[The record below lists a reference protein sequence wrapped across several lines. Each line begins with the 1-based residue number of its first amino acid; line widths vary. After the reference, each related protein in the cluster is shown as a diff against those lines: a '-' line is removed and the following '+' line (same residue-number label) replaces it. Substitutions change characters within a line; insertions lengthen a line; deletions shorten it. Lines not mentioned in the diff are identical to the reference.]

1 MKGDFVEKEIQN
13 RIQLLRSA
21 ARSEQRY
28 QNCYEEFMKA
38 ERDFLEMIP
47 QLTEE
52 QQDCLWRFVNLSND
66 VDNLLLEFACH
77 YLAL

>member
-1 MKGDFVEKEIQN
+1 MEKEIQN

-21 ARSEQRY
+21 ACSEQRY
-28 QNCYEEFMKA
+28 QKCYEEFMKA
-38 ERDFLEMIP
+38 ERDFLEMIL

-52 QQDCLWRFVNLSND
+52 QQDCLWLFVNLSND